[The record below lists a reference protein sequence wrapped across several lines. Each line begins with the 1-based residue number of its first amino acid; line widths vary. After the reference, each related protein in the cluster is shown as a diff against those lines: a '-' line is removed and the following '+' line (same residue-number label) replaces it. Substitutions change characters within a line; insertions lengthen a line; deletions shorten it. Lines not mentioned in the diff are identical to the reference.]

1 MKPLFIL
8 FLNLGLLTHLLGQ
21 GIITSPGG
29 TSAFPRKADNVTAL
43 VGAFADEVELLRSQ
57 IQDRQDREIEGLQFS
72 TGTLDGRP
80 VVLVRAGIGK
90 VNAAMTTTLL
100 LEHFRPREV
109 VFTGIAGGMNP
120 ALQPGDLVIGTR
132 LVHHDFGRQMPQGFV
147 RRPTQNPY
155 TFAENPVFFP
165 SDSDLVRLASAVA
178 DTLRLELVNDRRKP
192 RVAAGV
198 IVTGDVFMASTTH
211 NRQIR
216 AETGGEAV
224 EMEGAAVA
232 QLCHQQGVPVLVI
245 RSLSDSGD
253 DAAVGDIQRFYQL
266 AARNSAALVRAVV
279 GRLPK

>member
-1 MKPLFIL
+1 MKKLLALSFVL
-8 FLNLGLLTHLLGQ
+8 VFTGHLRAQGL
-21 GIITSPGG
+21 ITTPGG
-29 TSAFPRKADNVTAL
+29 ASVFPKKSRNVTAV
-43 VGAFADEVELLRSQ
+43 VGAFAEEVELLRSQ
-57 IQDRQDREIEGLQFS
+57 IEGRQDREIEGLQFS
-72 TGTLDGRP
+72 TGTLNARP

-109 VFTGIAGGMNP
+109 LFTGIAGGMNP

-132 LVHHDFGRQMPQGFV
+132 LVHHDFGRQTPQGFL

-155 TFAENPVFFP
+155 TFAENPVYFP
-165 SDSDLVRLASAVA
+165 ADSALVRLASAVA
-178 DTLRLELVNDRRKP
+178 DTLRLELVNGQRKP
-192 RVAAGV
+192 RVTAGV
-198 IVTGDVFMASTTH
+198 IVTGDVFMASTAH

-253 DAAVGDIQRFYQL
+253 DAAVGDIRRFYQL
-266 AARNSAALVRAVV
+266 AARNSATLVRALV
-279 GRLPK
+279 GRLPE